1 MGHDEGWQES
11 EVTTDELGSG
21 DLTTCDINYEIVY
34 VGEGKL
40 YKSCLRE
47 LMSENLFW
55 FSGLGSHDPAEKK
68 WRETDNPTRAKMI
81 YRSIWNDEFTDDWI
95 LCYPD
100 RIVKVVPYFDDE
112 LNDKDL
118 KIIDDKLGTGGTTDY
133 HSGYIESG
141 DNI

>member
-1 MGHDEGWQES
+1 
-11 EVTTDELGSG
+11 
-21 DLTTCDINYEIVY
+21 
-34 VGEGKL
+34 
-40 YKSCLRE
+40 
-47 LMSENLFW
+47 
-55 FSGLGSHDPAEKK
+55 
-68 WRETDNPTRAKMI
+68 MI

-133 HSGYIESG
+133 HSGYIEAG